1 MGYPYWYYGR
11 NNISNKST
19 SWNNTRNRKIG
30 TGFSIRHFLTLQENY
45 YYYTFIYGNVF
56 KHPRRMLKSYWN
68 EDKDDW
74 DFHYR
79 DNSAGWKS
87 HKNRHQYEPKIK
99 REHKSIKRSQKC
111 GLF

>member
-1 MGYPYWYYGR
+1 MKYPYWYYGR
-11 NNISNKST
+11 NHVSHKNF
-19 SWNNTRNRKIG
+19 SWNNTKNRKVG
-30 TGFSIRHFLTLQENY
+30 TGHAIRNSLTLQENY

-68 EDKDDW
+68 EYKDDW
-74 DFHYR
+74 DMQYR

-99 REHKSIKRSQKC
+99 RENNVIKRSHKC